1 MRRWGTSHQPW
12 AGRGSLLMARAG
24 RPPHD
29 WLSADWRWGY
39 GVGAA
44 HDAAAELR
52 ARLRSRAARAEWAGR
67 FARED
72 GPPWDEALL
81 ALALKIQR
89 AGNYRRI
96 DWNAGFG
103 AVLNDQAAGSFGSG
117 SQPDA
122 GLVAALEEALVAAGA
137 NAPAGGQDA
146 ALAAVPGDRARDALL
161 KSLNALDFIDD
172 GL

>member
-1 MRRWGTSHQPW
+1 MRRWCSR
-12 AGRGSLLMARAG
+12 GRGSLRMARARAG

-29 WLSADWRWGY
+29 WLSADWRWGN

-52 ARLRSRAARAEWAGR
+52 ARLRSPAARAEWAGR
-67 FARED
+67 FARDD

-96 DWNAGFG
+96 DRNAGFG

-117 SQPDA
+117 SQPDP
-122 GLVAALEEALVAAGA
+122 GLIAALEEALVAAGA
-137 NAPAGGQDA
+137 DASWVGQDA
-146 ALAAVPGDRARDALL
+146 ALAAVPGDPARDTLL
-161 KSLNALDFIDD
+161 KSLMALDFIVD